1 MSSPVRGSKDPV
13 IGGRWRGD
21 TWPAMSQVLI
31 PMVDWYGVR
40 AEAKYWIVVAVVLKQ
55 YGSSGI
61 LKIEVAGILDC
72 FGIFRKR
79 K

>member
-21 TWPAMSQVLI
+21 MWPAVSQLLI
-31 PMVDWYGVR
+31 PLVDWDGVR
-40 AEAKYWIVVAVVLKQ
+40 AEAKYWVVVAVVLKQ
-55 YGSSGI
+55 DGSSGI
-61 LKIEVAGILDC
+61 LKIEVAWILDC